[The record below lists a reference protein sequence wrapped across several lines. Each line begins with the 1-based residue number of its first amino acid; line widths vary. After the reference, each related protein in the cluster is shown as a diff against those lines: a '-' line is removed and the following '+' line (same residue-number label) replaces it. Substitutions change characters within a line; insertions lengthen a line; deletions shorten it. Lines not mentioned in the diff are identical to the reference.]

1 MNENQIGGK
10 TGFGIGPDRD
20 TIATIYKRQVFMKA
34 ASEEE
39 GRSVYKEFP
48 FIIIKCPG
56 MSKQTVDRKL
66 SENDKQRFPDVWKA
80 FQEDGDVKL
89 DGVPIEAWS
98 EVPGARAAGL
108 KASGIHTVEMMAA
121 VPDGNVKNLG
131 PDGMMLKQRAKK
143 FLEKRSGDDVKS
155 IQDEN
160 KALKDEL
167 AELRAMV
174 QELTDSKQDIP
185 APKKQRGR
193 PKKNDTADN
202 SAGRA

>member
-10 TGFGIGPDRD
+10 TGFGVGSDRE
-20 TIATIYKRQVFMKA
+20 TIATIYNRQVFMKA
-34 ASEEE
+34 ASEEA
-39 GRSVYKEFP
+39 GHSVYQEFP

-56 MSKQTVDRKL
+56 MSKQVIDRKL
-66 SENDKQRFPDVWKA
+66 TEDDKRRFPDVWKA
-80 FQEDGDVKL
+80 FEEDGDVKL

-121 VPDGNVKNLG
+121 VPDGNTKNLG

-143 FLEKRSGDDVKS
+143 FLEKRAGDDVKS

-160 KALKDEL
+160 RALKDEL

-174 QELTDSKQDIP
+174 QKLTDSKQDIP
-185 APKKQRGR
+185 APKAKRGR
-193 PKKNDTADN
+193 PKNDAANN
-202 SAGRA
+202 STGRA